1 MLAVVASQLILI
13 NGLPG
18 SGKSTLAG
26 PLASALRVP
35 LIGKDLLKEA
45 MAAAVPGIP
54 SPALGIAASQA
65 MWELAAA
72 APGGAVLESWWFK
85 PRDLGFVKAGLDRC
99 GSPTTVEIWCDV
111 PAEFAIARYR
121 GRRRAEIHEDQ
132 RRLTDSWPRWA
143 AEAEPLRVGRTLMI
157 DTSHPVD
164 LGPLINQIRAEGAW
178 PVAGHR

>member
-1 MLAVVASQLILI
+1 MANRLVLV

-45 MAAAVPGIP
+45 MAAAVPGMP
-54 SPALGIAASQA
+54 SAALGVAASRS

-72 APGGAVLESWWFK
+72 VPGAAVLESWWFR
-85 PRDLGFVKAGLDRC
+85 PRDLGFVTAGLDRC
-99 GSPTTVEIWCDV
+99 GTPTTVEIWCDV
-111 PAEFAIARYR
+111 PPDLAIARFR
-121 GRRRAEIHEDQ
+121 ARRRAEIHEDE

-143 AEAEPLRVGRTLMI
+143 AEAEPLRVGLTLMI
-157 DTSHPVD
+157 DTSRPVD
-164 LGPLINQIRAEGAW
+164 IDSLVGRIRAESAW
-178 PVAGHR
+178 PATTHP